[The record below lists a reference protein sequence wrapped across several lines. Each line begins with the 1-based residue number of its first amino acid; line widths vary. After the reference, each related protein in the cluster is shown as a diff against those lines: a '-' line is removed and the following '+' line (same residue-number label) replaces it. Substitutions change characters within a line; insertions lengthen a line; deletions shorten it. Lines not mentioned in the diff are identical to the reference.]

1 MKTDSQLQQDV
12 LAELK
17 WDPSVRAAEIGVAVK
32 DGVVTLA
39 GEVSSFPEKW
49 AAQGAAQRVFGVQAL
64 VMALDVKL
72 SELGKR
78 TDADIA
84 RSAETALNSHTQLTA
99 GAIKVMVEN
108 GRITLSGEVHWQYQ
122 REAAIE
128 FVSHLTGVL
137 GIDNQIT
144 LKPRDAEDTLQSDID
159 AALARLAMA
168 GTQPISASVHGAD
181 VTLSG
186 TVHAWHDRDL
196 AMHCAWAAPGVRS
209 VVDNLT
215 LGPRSKFTVPLKAPA

>member
-1 MKTDSQLQQDV
+1 VALAAVKTDSQLQQDV

-17 WDPSVRAAEIGVAVK
+17 WDTSVRAAEIGVAVK

-49 AAQGAAQRVFGVQAL
+49 AALGAAQRVFGVQAL

-72 SELGKR
+72 SELGRR

-84 RSAETALNSHTQLTA
+84 RSAETALNSHTRLA
-99 GAIKVMVEN
+99 ADAIKVVVEH
-108 GRITLSGEVHWQYQ
+108 GWITLSGEVHWQYQ

-128 FVSHLTGVL
+128 FVSQLVGVL

-144 LKPRDAEDTLQSDID
+144 LKPRDAEDTPQPDID
-159 AALARLAMA
+159 AAL
-168 GTQPISASVHGAD
+168 
-181 VTLSG
+181 
-186 TVHAWHDRDL
+186 
-196 AMHCAWAAPGVRS
+196 
-209 VVDNLT
+209 
-215 LGPRSKFTVPLKAPA
+215 VPAH